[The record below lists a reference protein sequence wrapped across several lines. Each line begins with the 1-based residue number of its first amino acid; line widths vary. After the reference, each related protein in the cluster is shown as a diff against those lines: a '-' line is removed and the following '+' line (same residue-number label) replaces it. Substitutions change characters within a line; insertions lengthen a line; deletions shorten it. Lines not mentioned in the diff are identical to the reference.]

1 MVVVVMVVRVAV
13 LGPAYSRHY
22 SCPVVL
28 DAKGAVTS
36 QLLLLLHLLLCLLCL
51 LRLLLRLL
59 LRRMLLLLLRL
70 LLLLLLLLVAVVAG
84 TQLLSLDVRS
94 LLGTANGRWWWW

>member
-36 QLLLLLHLLLCLLCL
+36 QLLLLLHLLLCLL
-51 LRLLLRLL
+51 RLLLLL
-59 LRRMLLLLLRL
+59 LRRMLLLLLLLRL

>member
-36 QLLLLLHLLLCLLCL
+36 QLLLLLHLLLCLL
-51 LRLLLRLL
+51 RLLLLL